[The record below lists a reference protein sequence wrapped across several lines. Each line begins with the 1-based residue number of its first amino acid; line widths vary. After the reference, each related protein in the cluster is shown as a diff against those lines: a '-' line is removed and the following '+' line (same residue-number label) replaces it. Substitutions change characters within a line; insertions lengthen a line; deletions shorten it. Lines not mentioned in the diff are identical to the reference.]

1 MADKIYVGNG
11 KSRTTEYG
19 DKMGLSFSK
28 ADLEVMMNNLNEKGY
43 INLNLN
49 ERKETWK
56 YGETHYMTIYDGK
69 PEQKAEGS
77 VLNTIRVRE
86 EQINIWDI
94 PF

>member
-28 ADLEVMMNNLNEKGY
+28 ADLEVMINNLNEKGY

-49 ERKETWK
+49 ERKET
-56 YGETHYMTIYDGK
+56 
-69 PEQKAEGS
+69 
-77 VLNTIRVRE
+77 
-86 EQINIWDI
+86 
-94 PF
+94 